1 MALEDQAKA
10 VTKLG
15 SLGTDIPGLNADSVI
30 ENLIKKDENL
40 DKYLTMIDNAKAEK
54 IYRGMSEEEANASTE
69 ESKKKVL
76 EEIKKNLKP
85 SVEEDIIKMKQEYKI
100 AKEALDSIPIEVSA
114 TVANA
119 ALPAALPP
127 AVPNP
132 VYTLGVAI
140 QTKKSLLKTINI
152 VITSLTTVMML
163 ANKLKFEL
171 PQAIVKLVE
180 TLGLVTKGL
189 SLIPG

>member
-15 SLGTDIPGLNADSVI
+15 SLGTDIPGLNADNVI
-30 ENLIKKDENL
+30 ENLIKKDQNL
-40 DKYLTMIDNAKAEK
+40 GRYLKMIDEAKAQK
-54 IYRGMSEEEANASTE
+54 IERGMSEEEANKESE
-69 ESKKKVL
+69 EAKKKL
-76 EEIKKNLKP
+76 LDELKKGLKP

-100 AKEALDSIPIEVSA
+100 AKEALDSIPTEVQA
-114 TVANA
+114 TVVNA

-132 VYTLGVAI
+132 AYTLGVAL
-140 QTKKSLLKTINI
+140 QTKKNLLKTLNI
-152 VITSLTTVMML
+152 VLSSLTTVITL

-171 PQAIVKLVE
+171 PPVVLTLVSTLTIV
-180 TLGLVTKGL
+180 TTGL

>member
-15 SLGTDIPGLNADSVI
+15 SLGTDIPGLDADSVI
-30 ENLIKKDENL
+30 ENLIKRDENL
-40 DKYLTMIDNAKAEK
+40 GKYLTMIDNAKAEK
-54 IYRGMSEEEANASTE
+54 VYRGMSEEEAEVSAE

-85 SVEEDIIKMKQEYKI
+85 AVEEDIIKMKQEYKT
-100 AKEALDSIPIEVSA
+100 AKEALDSIPTETQA
-114 TVANA
+114 TVATA
-119 ALPAALPP
+119 ALPAALHP

-132 VYTLGVAI
+132 AYTLGIAL
-140 QTKKSLLKTINI
+140 QTKKNLLKTLNI
-152 VITSLTTVMML
+152 VLSSLTTVITL

-171 PQAIVKLVE
+171 PPVVLTLVSTLTIV
-180 TLGLVTKGL
+180 TTGL

>member
-10 VTKLG
+10 ITKLG

-40 DKYLTMIDNAKAEK
+40 GKYLTMIDNAKAEK
-54 IYRGMSEEEANASTE
+54 IYRGMSEEEADKATE
-69 ESKKKVL
+69 EAKKKVL

-85 SVEEDIIKMKQEYKI
+85 AVEEDIIKMKQEYKT
-100 AKEALDSIPIEVSA
+100 AKEALDSIPTETQA
-114 TVANA
+114 TVATA

-132 VYTLGVAI
+132 AYTLGIAL
-140 QTKKSLLKTINI
+140 QTKKNLLKTLNI
-152 VITSLTTVMML
+152 VLSSLTTVITL

-171 PQAIVKLVE
+171 PPVVLTLVSTLTIV
-180 TLGLVTKGL
+180 TTGL